1 MSDWTWEYIPD
12 SAHVVGGLTPDQHAE
27 VEALAQ
33 RIADAV
39 TVRMIG
45 RPFNPEEAVSGLKS
59 YGEGLVT
66 LWYQLCAAPARRSG
80 IYQARQVSAAHNP
93 ALRIGRLMFS

>member
-1 MSDWTWEYIPD
+1 VSDWTWEYIPD
-12 SAHVVGGLTPDQHAE
+12 SARVVGGLTPDQCAE

-66 LWYQLCAAPARRSG
+66 PWYHSIDRTNGRHADVKVAAAT
-80 IYQARQVSAAHNP
+80 V
-93 ALRIGRLMFS
+93 

>member
-1 MSDWTWEYIPD
+1 LS
-12 SAHVVGGLTPDQHAE
+12 
-27 VEALAQ
+27 Q

-59 YGEGLVT
+59 YGEGLIT
-66 LWYQLCAAPARRSG
+66 LWYQEDYRDDTVVNLPRAAPRPRRR
-80 IYQARQVSAAHNP
+80 A
-93 ALRIGRLMFS
+93 GRRVAN

>member
-1 MSDWTWEYIPD
+1 VSDWTWEYIPD
-12 SAHVVGGLTPDQHAE
+12 SAHVVGGLTPGQCAE

-66 LWYQLCAAPARRSG
+66 LWYQEDYRDDTVLISRVQHLGPETG
-80 IYQARQVSAAHNP
+80 P
-93 ALRIGRLMFS
+93 GDG

>member
-12 SAHVVGGLTPDQHAE
+12 SAHVVGGLTPGQCAE

-39 TVRMIG
+39 TIRMIG

-59 YGEGLVT
+59 YGKT
-66 LWYQLCAAPARRSG
+66 WSPSG
-80 IYQARQVSAAHNP
+80 TRKTTATTSW
-93 ALRIGRLMFS
+93 

>member
-1 MSDWTWEYIPD
+1 MS
-12 SAHVVGGLTPDQHAE
+12 
-27 VEALAQ
+27 Q

-59 YGEGLVT
+59 YGEGLIT
-66 LWYQLCAAPARRSG
+66 LWYQDASSRAAVEQARHLAARWPWDAAPFGAPSVRLACLAR
-80 IYQARQVSAAHNP
+80 P
-93 ALRIGRLMFS
+93 F

>member
-1 MSDWTWEYIPD
+1 VSDWTWEYIPD
-12 SAHVVGGLTPDQHAE
+12 SAHVVGGLTPDQCAE

-59 YGEGLVT
+59 YGEGLGHPLVPGG
-66 LWYQLCAAPARRSG
+66 LPRRHRGDLPRAAPRS
-80 IYQARQVSAAHNP
+80 
-93 ALRIGRLMFS
+93 

>member
-1 MSDWTWEYIPD
+1 VSDWTWEYIPD
-12 SAHVVGGLTPDQHAE
+12 SAHVVGGLTPGQCAE

-33 RIADAV
+33 RIADVV

-66 LWYQLCAAPARRSG
+66 LWYQEDYRDDTVVISRVQHLGPDAGPG
-80 IYQARQVSAAHNP
+80 D
-93 ALRIGRLMFS
+93 G